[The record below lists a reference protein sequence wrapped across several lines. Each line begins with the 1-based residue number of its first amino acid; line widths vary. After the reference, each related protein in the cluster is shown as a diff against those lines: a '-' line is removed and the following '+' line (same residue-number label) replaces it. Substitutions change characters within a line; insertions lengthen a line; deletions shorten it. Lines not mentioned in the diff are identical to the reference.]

1 MINAAMKSILLSL
14 VLFPVFITAQIS
26 YNTDDQFSL
35 FNASSFSNQ
44 KIYSTV
50 LAGNSN
56 LNNLDYFS
64 VFILHKQKVK
74 AFSIGINSEFTR
86 FKPFLLS
93 KSEIQIG
100 YPYQI
105 NRKFM
110 LNSGLGLSVQTDN
123 YLSTS
128 SWNPAYFGLNPG
140 ISLVSK
146 KGQVGLS
153 FINITGANRT
163 IDSLKFRVQTYASIF
178 ASYDFKLDTTGNLH
192 FIPSLYFEFGP
203 FGFNN
208 SLVNIKFKALNNS
221 LGVSYSIYH
230 PAVFYQHQLKNGVTV
245 GVSVGKY
252 WSPLNSSFDKSWNGM
267 VRLNYSFKRKGCKF
281 TGTPSF

>member
-1 MINAAMKSILLSL
+1 MKICLFLL
-14 VLFPVFITAQIS
+14 VLIPVLIKSQNS

-35 FNASSFSNQ
+35 NNPSAFSNQ
-44 KIYSTV
+44 KIYATGLVNFGSFE
-50 LAGNSN
+50 
-56 LNNLDYFS
+56 DFS
-64 VFILHKQKVK
+64 YLSSFLQYKQKVK
-74 AFSIGINSEFTR
+74 NVSVGINSKLVKINSF
-86 FKPFLLS
+86 FSS

-105 NRKFM
+105 NRKYL
-110 LNSGLGLSVQTDN
+110 LNSGLGLSVGSDN
-123 YLSTS
+123 YSSTS

-163 IDSLKFRVQTYASIF
+163 IDTLKIRQQTYASIF

-192 FIPSLYFEFGP
+192 FITSMYFELGP
-203 FGFNN
+203 FGFTN
-208 SLVNIKFKALNNS
+208 SLFNLKFKALNNS
-221 LGVSYSIYH
+221 MGISYSIYN
-230 PAVFYQHQLKNGVTV
+230 PAVFYQHQLNNGVTI

-252 WSPLNSSFDKSWNGM
+252 WSPLNSSFDNSWNGM
-267 VRLNYSFKRKGCKF
+267 VRLNYSFKRKGCKIP
-281 TGTPSF
+281 GTPSF